1 MLRMCQDAGTV
12 RKEVERTRCNEKGK
26 EITQMVCQ
34 DGQPEAEL
42 KQCT

>member
-1 MLRMCQDAGTV
+1 MLRMCQDAGTG
-12 RKEVERTRCNEKGK
+12 RKEVERTTYIQKGK
-26 EITQMVCQ
+26 EVTQMVCQ